1 MIKDVV
7 YTEVYDK
14 GKIEDWADYMHKV
27 AAKTFMYMLLED
39 AELLELAEEY
49 ITHDDT
55 LYRYI
60 RKGGDK

>member
-1 MIKDVV
+1 M
-7 YTEVYDK
+7 YDK